1 MAQEIRLGSSESM
14 KNINLGSTEIQEV
27 YLGATLIWR
36 NNVPPFYT
44 VSVNGTVV
52 STNGTII
59 APVKPPLPGVIPSN
73 NFEYTSN
80 ISVGISNIEEEDQ
93 PTGNIIFNLY
103 EGNYQEDDTLP
114 VIDTF
119 TTTQAG
125 SGTLTIPKGQQP
137 TGNAA
142 ANFLYD
148 DRIFTIT
155 ATDSEEG
162 VSIQWLKI
170 TRIDSEDVK
179 NFGGWVNSGGTY
191 NPSTSTSTQ
200 SGLSYT
206 INTQCFDA
214 TTSKITFN
222 RTTTTPVANQNQVR
236 TCAVQI
242 VGIQDTPPKVC
253 STSDQNRTISVA
265 TGGSSV
271 VDTTTGTS
279 SYSNPSY
286 VSGALPNN
294 TVGGASCVAT
304 SPSYTNSCSP
314 GSGCNSITAPNCS
327 DGVNSVTTQ
336 PRCYDQNC
344 AGSAFNFRDN
354 GAASTRSSGTCSYPN
369 SQYQQAAILSYSCGG
384 ASSSGLYFNVTATT
398 NRGSFATNFANC
410 QCQCANG
417 DVVQNYTTI
426 RTGSAAVTPASP
438 STSRRFAVCYGS
450 CDSRGG
456 AVSGTCTSSWGG
468 FSC

>member
-44 VSVNGTVV
+44 VSVNGTIV
-52 STNGTII
+52 STNGSII
-59 APVKPPLPGVIPSN
+59 APVKPPQPGVTPSN
-73 NFEYTSN
+73 NFEYTTN
-80 ISVGISNIEEEDQ
+80 ISVGISNIQEEDQ

-125 SGTLTIPKGQQP
+125 SGTLTIPKGPQP
-137 TGNAA
+137 TGGTATD
-142 ANFLYD
+142 FLYD
-148 DRIFTIT
+148 DRLFTIT

-170 TRIDSEDVK
+170 TRVDSEDVK
-179 NFGGWVNSGGTY
+179 NFGSWVNSGGTY
-191 NPSTSTSTQ
+191 NARTSTSIQTGLTQ
-200 SGLSYT
+200 TS
-206 INTQCFDA
+206 NTQCYDA
-214 TTSKITFN
+214 TSITYTFD
-222 RTTTTPVANQNQVR
+222 RTTTSPVADQNQTR
-236 TCAVQI
+236 TCSVQI

-253 STSDQNRTISVA
+253 STSDQNRTITVA
-265 TGGSSV
+265 TGGSSSS
-271 VDTTTGTS
+271 DTTTNTS

-286 VSGALPNN
+286 VSGALSNN
-294 TVGGASCVAT
+294 TVGGESCVAT
-304 SPSYTNSCSP
+304 SPSSTSSCSP
-314 GSGCNSITAPNCS
+314 GSGCNSITASTCS

-336 PRCYDQNC
+336 PRCFDRNC

-354 GAASTRSSGTCSYPN
+354 GAASTSNSGTCSYPN
-369 SQYQQAAILSYSCGG
+369 PQYQQAAILSYSCDGPS
-384 ASSSGLYFNVTATT
+384 ASGLYFYVRATT
-398 NRGSFATNFANC
+398 NRGSFATFTANC

-417 DVVQNYTTI
+417 VVVQNFTTI
-426 RTGSAAVTPASP
+426 RTGQDPVTPASP
-438 STSRRFAVCYGS
+438 STTRQFAVCMDS
-450 CDSRGG
+450 CNSRGG
-456 AVSGTCTSSWGG
+456 ATGGTCTSAIGG

>member
-52 STNGTII
+52 STNGSII
-59 APVKPPLPGVIPSN
+59 APVKPPQPGVIPSN

-170 TRIDSEDVK
+170 TRVDSEDVK
-179 NFGGWVNSGGTY
+179 NFGSWVNSGGTY
-191 NPSTSTSTQ
+191 NARTSTSTQ
-200 SGLSYT
+200 TGLT
-206 INTQCFDA
+206 ITSNTQCFDP
-214 TTSKITFN
+214 TSTIYTFN
-222 RTTTTPVANQNQVR
+222 RTTTTPVADQNQTR
-236 TCAVQI
+236 TCSVQI

-253 STSDQNRTISVA
+253 STSDQNRTITVA
-265 TGGSSV
+265 TGGSSSS
-271 VDTTTGTS
+271 DTTTNTS

-286 VSGALPNN
+286 VSGALSNN
-294 TVGGASCVAT
+294 TVGGESCVAT
-304 SPSYTNSCSP
+304 SPSTTSSCSP
-314 GSGCNSITAPNCS
+314 GSGCNSILAVNCS

-336 PRCYDQNC
+336 PRCFDRNC

-354 GAASTRSSGTCSYPN
+354 GAAITRNSGTCAYPN
-369 SQYQQAAILSYSCGG
+369 PQYQQAAILSYSCSGPS
-384 ASSSGLYFNVTATT
+384 ASGLYFRVTATT
-398 NRGSFATNFANC
+398 NRGSFYTATANC

-417 DVVQNYTTI
+417 DVVSNSTTI

-438 STSRRFAVCYGS
+438 STSRQFAVCYGS

-456 AVSGTCTSSWGG
+456 AISGTCTSSLGN

>member
-52 STNGTII
+52 STNGSII

-206 INTQCFDA
+206 INTQCFDP

-265 TGGSSV
+265 TGGSSSS
-271 VDTTTGTS
+271 DTTTNTS
-279 SYSNPSY
+279 SYPNPSY
-286 VSGALPNN
+286 ISGALSNN

-304 SPSYTNSCSP
+304 SPTYTNTCLP
-314 GSGCNSITAPNCS
+314 DSGCDSITRTTCPN
-327 DGVNSVTTQ
+327 GLNSTTTQ
-336 PRCYDQNC
+336 PRCFDRNC
-344 AGSAFNFRDN
+344 DGYAFNFRDN
-354 GAASTRSSGTCSYPN
+354 GAASTGTYGPCAYPN
-369 SQYQQAAILSYSCGG
+369 PQYQQAAILSYSCDGPS
-384 ASSSGLYFNVTATT
+384 ASGLYFRVRATT
-398 NRGSFATNFANC
+398 NRGSFASFTANC

-417 DVVQNYTTI
+417 DVVQNFTTI
-426 RTGSAAVTPASP
+426 RTGQDAVTPASP
-438 STSRRFAVCYGS
+438 STTRNFAVCYGS

-456 AVSGTCTSSWGG
+456 ATGGTCTSSLGN